1 MFSHAF
7 YNVVHIVGLV
17 LLMAGIGGIA
27 TLGATSTRGEARG
40 FRRMLAI
47 AHGLGIFLVLLGGFG
62 MMARLGIVQGSSWP
76 LWVWVKAVIWGTLG
90 VAAFLPLRYPRI
102 AVPLLLLVPVL
113 GGVAAWM
120 AIYKP
125 IW

>member
-17 LLMAGIGGIA
+17 LLMSGIGGMA
-27 TLGATSTRGEARG
+27 ALGASRGEARG
-40 FRRMLAI
+40 FRRLLAG
-47 AHGLGIFLVLLGGFG
+47 AHGIGIFLILLGGFG

-76 LWVWVKAVIWGTLG
+76 LWVWVKAIIWGTLA
-90 VAAFLPLRYPRI
+90 VAAFLPLRYPRA
-102 AVPLLLLVPVL
+102 AVPLLVLIPVL
-113 GGVAAWM
+113 GGVAAYM

>member
-17 LLMAGIGGIA
+17 LLMAAIGGMA
-27 TLGATSTRGEARG
+27 TMGATGGQGRAH
-40 FRRMLAI
+40 RRMLGA
-47 AHGLGIFLVLLGGFG
+47 AHGIGVFLILLGGFG

-76 LWVWVKAVIWGTLG
+76 LWVWIKAVIWGTLA
-90 VAAFLPLRYPRI
+90 VAAFLPIRYPRT
-102 AVPLLLLVPVL
+102 ALPLLLLVPVL
-113 GGVAAWM
+113 GGLAAYM